1 MNGNT
6 SKTNPTLSL
15 ISNENKTI
23 TFASGISS
31 TDNGISL
38 PEMSIKPFIRY
49 YIGVQKRIG
58 ERFTGFGLIFFNTL
72 GRGGIG
78 FSFGFKWSLER
89 TLPKKLP
96 EPVYVH
102 E

>member
-1 MNGNT
+1 
-6 SKTNPTLSL
+6 
-15 ISNENKTI
+15 
-23 TFASGISS
+23 
-31 TDNGISL
+31 
-38 PEMSIKPFIRY
+38 MSIKPFIRY
-49 YIGVQKRIG
+49 YIDVQKRIG
-58 ERFTGFGLIFFNTL
+58 ERFTRFGQIFFNTL

-78 FSFGFKWSLER
+78 FSFDFKWSLGR

>member
-1 MNGNT
+1 MIGNL
-6 SKTNPTLSL
+6 KHGWQPYAGISL
-15 ISNENKTI
+15 IWNFLDDTKFKAN
-23 TFASGISS
+23 
-31 TDNGISL
+31 DISL

-58 ERFTGFGLIFFNTL
+58 ERFTGFGQIFFNTL

-78 FSFGFKWSLER
+78 FSFGFEWSLRR